1 MQHLLLTHNE
11 HVKSAGMLCSIE
23 MKFGG
28 AMVVV
33 VGEGGGT
40 NSNNNNNKK
49 KANGVESTMRMTC
62 ESFSC
67 TVFHCKHCKVLNYA

>member
-33 VGEGGGT
+33 VGEGGGDKQQQQQQQKEGQR
-40 NSNNNNNKK
+40 S
-49 KANGVESTMRMTC
+49 G
-62 ESFSC
+62 
-67 TVFHCKHCKVLNYA
+67 KHDENDM